1 MFDRRGTDVLRRC
14 GASDRDQRL
23 TGGVRDEVEV
33 KEACIAMRHQQV
45 IGYLWTGRDKAMLRG
60 DEQGSRMEFDE
71 ICPHVI
77 VHADVYPP
85 TRDGELSTNV
95 TQW

>member
-1 MFDRRGTDVLRRC
+1 
-14 GASDRDQRL
+14 
-23 TGGVRDEVEV
+23 
-33 KEACIAMRHQQV
+33 
-45 IGYLWTGRDKAMLRG
+45 MLRG